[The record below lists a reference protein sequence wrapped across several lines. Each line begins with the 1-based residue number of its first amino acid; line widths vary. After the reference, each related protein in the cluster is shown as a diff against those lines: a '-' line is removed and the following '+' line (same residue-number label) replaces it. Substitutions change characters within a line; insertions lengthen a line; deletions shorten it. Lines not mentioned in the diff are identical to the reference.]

1 MFCLISDDYIILP
14 LSIVEIMKTLITC
27 LFVLMSAC
35 FFGQDTLVGQK
46 DWRLFPSKK
55 MHIKDSVRPAKTLAF
70 GQQGS
75 VEVQKDNR
83 IVAIENQLAEDAYFY
98 GYTVQLEVSQ
108 QKSVIKD
115 ARYKIL
121 KLKPE
126 VDLDDPY
133 EAPNIYLYAG
143 RFYDRVSAYQFK
155 NDISKY
161 FPNAIVVGPR
171 RMDLP
176 SIPMPEVNET
186 IKDSLVQPNG
196 LEGGMGQ

>member
-1 MFCLISDDYIILP
+1 MICTAFQ
-14 LSIVEIMKTLITC
+14 
-27 LFVLMSAC
+27 A
-35 FFGQDTLVGQK
+35 QDTITK
-46 DWRLFPSKK
+46 NDWRVFPSKK
-55 MHIKDSVRPAKTLAF
+55 VVLNDSTRQASSLVYNKN
-70 GQQGS
+70 GS
-75 VEVQKDNR
+75 VEVKKDTR
-83 IVAIENQLAEDAYFY
+83 ITSVEKQMADHPYIY

-108 QKSVIKD
+108 QKAVIKD

-121 KLKPE
+121 KIKPE

-155 NDISKY
+155 NEIAKY

-171 RMDLP
+171 KMDLP
-176 SIPMPEVNET
+176 SISMPQPVIKNDT
-186 IKDSLVQPNG
+186 ISSPQG